1 METDNLEKMDDD
13 EKVETEDMGDESMED
28 VEVIDKEKVESEE
41 GELGDESMLGNLD
54 DGGKVEKIA
63 EGKEKTVTLNTEA
76 ILEYWFG
83 NKAVLER
90 MAKDLGLSS
99 ERLVEKMLGFEKIE
113 NTGYVW
119 ERLWCGSCQF
129 EGKILFERSEESSC
143 YCRRCMGEKIEE
155 WKHKMAVKLKERGM
169 VLRENG

>member
-1 METDNLEKMDDD
+1 METDNLEKVDD

-63 EGKEKTVTLNTEA
+63 EGKEKTVALNSEA

-119 ERLWCGSCQF
+119 ERFRCGSCQF
-129 EGKILFERSEESSC
+129 EGKILFEREESSWF
-143 YCRRCMGEKIEE
+143 CRRCMGEKIEE
-155 WKHKMAVKLKERGM
+155 CKHKMAVKLKERRM